1 MNWLRVVRSSVT
13 GLFPRLFRAA
23 PAAPR
28 RALIRCS
35 SGRILICL
43 TAVLVQAVSAVVEPL
58 PRSVLIIDQSDTNSV
73 WYHAFPSAFRS
84 TLNAGSTARISVYTE
99 HLDRSRFGGPRHD
112 ELVRTYLRDR
122 FSETPIGAVVAQGAG
137 ALCRKR
143 L

>member
-1 MNWLRVVRSSVT
+1 MNWLRDARSGVT
-13 GLFPRLFRAA
+13 CFFPRPFNAA

-28 RALIRCS
+28 AQIPCS
-35 SGRILICL
+35 FGRILICL
-43 TAVLVQAVSAVVEPL
+43 TAVLVQAVSAVAEPL